1 MSKYSG
7 TISRG
12 IKLPILKIGDDLAGE
27 VVKAVT
33 KASKK
38 DHFKLQDKDVIAIT
52 ESIVSRTD
60 GNYVSVSDIAADVA
74 EKVGGDNKVIGV
86 VFPILSRNRFSVIL
100 RGIAKAA
107 KKIVLVLSF
116 PADEVGNHL
125 VSDMD
130 LYKHGVSM
138 DESMT
143 EAEFREIFGETK
155 HEFTGVDYIQYYK
168 DLIHECDCDAEIIMS
183 NDPTVVLKRTKTVI
197 AADIHTR
204 FMTKA
209 KLEAAGAKKV
219 ILLSDILST
228 PSDTH
233 GYNSEYGLLGSNKV
247 DDSIL
252 KLFPESGDELVHKV
266 QDMIFKKTKK
276 RVEVMVYGDG
286 AFKDPAGKIWELAD
300 PVVAPGYTSGLVGTP
315 NELKLKYLADKEFAD
330 LSGEELKNAISEK
343 IKAKD
348 ARQSLVGSMVSEG
361 TTPRNLTDLIGS
373 LCDLTSGSGDKGTPI
388 VYIQGYFDNYTID

>member
-12 IKLPILKIGDDLAGE
+12 IKLPILKSGDDLAGE
-27 VVKAVT
+27 VVKAVI

-38 DHFKLQDKDVIAIT
+38 DRFKLRDKDVIAIT

-60 GNYVSVSDIAADVA
+60 GNYASVSDIAADVV

-125 VSDMD
+125 ISDAD
-130 LYKHGVSM
+130 LYKRNVLP
-138 DESMT
+138 EEYLT

-155 HEFTGVDYIQYYK
+155 HEFTGIDYIQYYK
-168 DLIHECDCDAEIIMS
+168 DLIHEFGCSAEVVMS
-183 NDPTVVLKRTKTVI
+183 NDPTVVLKRTKIVI

-209 KLEAAGAKKV
+209 RLEAAGAKKV
-219 ILLSDILST
+219 ILLSDILSA
-228 PSDTH
+228 PSDAH
-233 GYNSEYGLLGSNKV
+233 GYNSKYGLLGSNKV
-247 DDSIL
+247 NDFTL
-252 KLFPESGDELVHKV
+252 KLFPERGDELVRKV
-266 QDMIFKKTKK
+266 QEMIFKKTKK

-286 AFKDPAGKIWELAD
+286 AFKDPQGKIWELAD
-300 PVVAPGYTSGLVGTP
+300 PVVSPFYTEGLIGTPNEIKLKYFADNKFSGLVGK
-315 NELKLKYLADKEFAD
+315 ELDKAIKEEIAKKGEDLKGNMA
-330 LSGEELKNAISEK
+330 
-343 IKAKD
+343 
-348 ARQSLVGSMVSEG
+348 SEG
-361 TTPRNLTDLIGS
+361 TTPRQLTDLLGS
-373 LCDLTSGSGDKGTPI
+373 LADLTSGSGDKGTP
-388 VYIQGYFDNYTID
+388 VVLIQGYFDNYSSK

>member
-27 VVKAVT
+27 IVKAVT

-125 VSDMD
+125 ISDMD

-143 EAEFREIFGETK
+143 ETKFREIFGETK
-155 HEFTGVDYIQYYK
+155 HEFTGIDYIQYYK

-228 PSDTH
+228 SSDTH
-233 GYNSEYGLLGSNKV
+233 GYNSKYGLLGSNKV

-286 AFKDPAGKIWELAD
+286 AFKDPQGKIWELAD
-300 PVVAPGYTSGLVGTP
+300 PVVSPFYTEGLKGTP
-315 NELKLKYLADKEFAD
+315 NEIKLKYFAD
-330 LSGEELKNAISEK
+330 NKFRELTGKELDKAIKEEIAKKGGDLKGNMA
-343 IKAKD
+343 
-348 ARQSLVGSMVSEG
+348 SEG
-361 TTPRNLTDLIGS
+361 TTPRQLTDLLGS
-373 LCDLTSGSGDKGTPI
+373 LADLTSGSGDKGTP
-388 VYIQGYFDNYTID
+388 VVLIQGYFNNYSSK

>member
-38 DHFKLQDKDVIAIT
+38 DRFKLQDKDVIAIT

-125 VSDMD
+125 ISDMD

-143 EAEFREIFGETK
+143 ETKFREIFGETK
-155 HEFTGVDYIQYYK
+155 HEFTGIDYIQYYK
-168 DLIHECDCDAEIIMS
+168 DLINECGCDAEIIMS

-233 GYNSEYGLLGSNKV
+233 GYNSKYGLLGSNKV

-286 AFKDPAGKIWELAD
+286 AFKDPQGKIWELAD
-300 PVVAPGYTSGLVGTP
+300 PVVSPFHTEGIKGTP
-315 NELKLKYLADKEFAD
+315 NEIKLKYFAD
-330 LSGEELKNAISEK
+330 NKFRELTGKELDKAIKGEIAKKDDDLKGNMA
-343 IKAKD
+343 
-348 ARQSLVGSMVSEG
+348 SEG
-361 TTPRNLTDLIGS
+361 TTPRQLTDLLGS
-373 LCDLTSGSGDKGTPI
+373 LADLTSGSGDKGTP
-388 VYIQGYFDNYTID
+388 VVLIQGYFNNYSSK

>member
-12 IKLPILKIGDDLAGE
+12 IKLPILKSGDDLADE

-38 DHFKLQDKDVIAIT
+38 DRFKLQDKDVIAIT

-125 VSDMD
+125 ISDMD

-143 EAEFREIFGETK
+143 ETKFREIFGETK
-155 HEFTGVDYIQYYK
+155 HEFTGIDYIQYYK

-219 ILLSDILST
+219 ILLSDILSA
-228 PSDTH
+228 PSDNH
-233 GYNSEYGLLGSNKV
+233 GYNSKYGLLGSNKV

-252 KLFPESGDELVHKV
+252 KLFPENGDELVHKV
-266 QDMIFKKTKK
+266 QEMIFKKTKK

-286 AFKDPAGKIWELAD
+286 AFKDPQGKIWELAD
-300 PVVAPGYTSGLVGTP
+300 PVVSPFHTEGLKGTP
-315 NELKLKYLADKEFAD
+315 NEIKLKYFAD
-330 LSGEELKNAISEK
+330 NKFRELTGKELDKAIKGEIAKKDDDLKGNMA
-343 IKAKD
+343 
-348 ARQSLVGSMVSEG
+348 SEG
-361 TTPRNLTDLIGS
+361 TTPRQLTDLLGS
-373 LCDLTSGSGDKGTPI
+373 LADLTSGSGDKGTP
-388 VYIQGYFDNYTID
+388 VVLIQGYFNNYSSK

>member
-1 MSKYSG
+1 M
-7 TISRG
+7 
-12 IKLPILKIGDDLAGE
+12 
-27 VVKAVT
+27 
-33 KASKK
+33 
-38 DHFKLQDKDVIAIT
+38 QDKDVIAIT

-60 GNYVSVSDIAADVA
+60 GNYVSISDIAADVI

-143 EAEFREIFGETK
+143 ETKFREIFGETK
-155 HEFTGVDYIQYYK
+155 HEFTGIDYIQYYK

-183 NDPTVVLKRTKTVI
+183 NDPTAVLKRTKTVI

-219 ILLSDILST
+219 ILLSDILSA
-228 PSDTH
+228 PSDNH
-233 GYNSEYGLLGSNKV
+233 GYNSKYGLLGSNKV
-247 DDSIL
+247 DEHVL

-266 QDMIFKKTKK
+266 QEMIFKKTKK
-276 RVEVMVYGDG
+276 HVEVMVYGDG
-286 AFKDPAGKIWELAD
+286 AFKDPQGKIWELAD
-300 PVVAPGYTSGLVGTP
+300 PVVSPFYTEGLKGTP
-315 NELKLKYLADKEFAD
+315 NEIKLKYFAD
-330 LSGEELKNAISEK
+330 NKFRELTGKELDKAIKEEIAKKDGDLKGNMA
-343 IKAKD
+343 
-348 ARQSLVGSMVSEG
+348 SEG
-361 TTPRNLTDLIGS
+361 TTPRQLTDLLGS
-373 LCDLTSGSGDKGTPI
+373 LADLTSGSGDKGTP
-388 VYIQGYFDNYTID
+388 VVLIQGYFNNYSSK

>member
-38 DHFKLQDKDVIAIT
+38 DRFKLQDKDVIAIT

-125 VSDMD
+125 ISDMD

-143 EAEFREIFGETK
+143 ETKFREIFGETK
-155 HEFTGVDYIQYYK
+155 HEFTGIDYIQYYK

-183 NDPTVVLKRTKTVI
+183 NDPTAVLKRTKTVI

-219 ILLSDILST
+219 ILLSDILSA
-228 PSDTH
+228 PSDNH
-233 GYNSEYGLLGSNKV
+233 GYNSKYGLLGSNKV

-252 KLFPESGDELVHKV
+252 KLFPENGDELVHKV

-286 AFKDPAGKIWELAD
+286 AFKDPQGKIWELAD
-300 PVVAPGYTSGLVGTP
+300 PVVSPFHTEGIKGTP
-315 NELKLKYLADKEFAD
+315 NEIKLKYFAD
-330 LSGEELKNAISEK
+330 NKFRELTGKELDKAIKGEIAKKDDDLKGNMA
-343 IKAKD
+343 
-348 ARQSLVGSMVSEG
+348 SEG
-361 TTPRNLTDLIGS
+361 TTPRQLTDLLGS
-373 LCDLTSGSGDKGTPI
+373 LADLTSGSGDKGTP
-388 VYIQGYFDNYTID
+388 VVLIQGYFNNYSSK

>member
-12 IKLPILKIGDDLAGE
+12 IKLPILKSGDDLAGE
-27 VVKAVT
+27 VVKAVIR
-33 KASKK
+33 ASKK
-38 DHFKLQDKDVIAIT
+38 DRFKLQDKDVIAIT

-60 GNYVSVSDIAADVA
+60 GNYVGVSDIATDVA
-74 EKVGGDNKVIGV
+74 EKVGGNNKVVGV

-125 VSDMD
+125 ISDMD
-130 LYKHGVSM
+130 LYKRNVSM
-138 DESMT
+138 DEPLT
-143 EAEFREIFGETK
+143 EAEFRKIFGETK
-155 HEFTGVDYIQYYK
+155 HEFTGIDYIQYYK
-168 DLIHECDCDAEIIMS
+168 GLIHECGCDAEIIMS

-228 PSDTH
+228 PSDNH
-233 GYNSEYGLLGSNKV
+233 GYNSEYGLLGSNRV

-252 KLFPESGDELVHKV
+252 KLFPENGDELVHKV

-276 RVEVMVYGDG
+276 HVEVMVYGDG
-286 AFKDPAGKIWELAD
+286 AFKDPQGKIWELAD
-300 PVVAPGYTSGLVGTP
+300 PVVSPFHTEGLKGTP
-315 NELKLKYLADKEFAD
+315 NEIKLKYFAD
-330 LSGEELKNAISEK
+330 NKFRELTGKELDKAIKEEIAKKDCDLKGNMA
-343 IKAKD
+343 
-348 ARQSLVGSMVSEG
+348 SEG
-361 TTPRNLTDLIGS
+361 TTPRQLTDLLGS
-373 LCDLTSGSGDKGTPI
+373 LADLTSGSGDKGTP
-388 VYIQGYFDNYTID
+388 VVLIQGYFNNYSSK

>member
-33 KASKK
+33 NASKK
-38 DHFKLQDKDVIAIT
+38 DRFKLQDKDVIAIT

-60 GNYVSVSDIAADVA
+60 GNYVSVSDITADVA
-74 EKVGGDNKVIGV
+74 EKVGSDNKVIGV

-125 VSDMD
+125 ISDMD
-130 LYKHGVSM
+130 LYKHGISM

-143 EAEFREIFGETK
+143 ETKFREIFGETK
-155 HEFTGVDYIQYYK
+155 HEFTGIDYIQYYK

-228 PSDTH
+228 PSDNH
-233 GYNSEYGLLGSNKV
+233 GYNSKYGLLGSNKV

-252 KLFPESGDELVHKV
+252 KLFPENGDELVHKV
-266 QDMIFKKTKK
+266 QEMIFKKTKK

-286 AFKDPAGKIWELAD
+286 AFKDPQGKIWELAD
-300 PVVAPGYTSGLVGTP
+300 PVVSPFYTEGLKGTP
-315 NELKLKYLADKEFAD
+315 NEIKLKYFAD
-330 LSGEELKNAISEK
+330 NKFRELTGKDLDKAIKEEITKKDKDLKGNMA
-343 IKAKD
+343 
-348 ARQSLVGSMVSEG
+348 SEG
-361 TTPRNLTDLIGS
+361 TTPRQLTDLLGS
-373 LCDLTSGSGDKGTPI
+373 LADLTSGSGDKGTP
-388 VYIQGYFDNYTID
+388 VVLIQGYFNNYSSK

>member
-33 KASKK
+33 EASKK

-155 HEFTGVDYIQYYK
+155 HEFTGIDYIQYYK

-228 PSDTH
+228 SSDTH

-286 AFKDPAGKIWELAD
+286 AFKDPQGKIWELAD
-300 PVVAPGYTSGLVGTP
+300 PVVSPFYTEGLKGTP
-315 NELKLKYLADKEFAD
+315 NEIKLKYFAD
-330 LSGEELKNAISEK
+330 NKFRELTGKELDKAIKEEIAKKDDDLKGNMA
-343 IKAKD
+343 
-348 ARQSLVGSMVSEG
+348 SEG
-361 TTPRNLTDLIGS
+361 TTPRQLTDLLGS
-373 LCDLTSGSGDKGTPI
+373 LADLTSGSGDKGTP
-388 VYIQGYFDNYTID
+388 VVLIQGYFNNYSSK

>member
-38 DHFKLQDKDVIAIT
+38 DRFKLQDKDVIAIT

-100 RGIAKAA
+100 QGIAKAA

-125 VSDMD
+125 ISDID

-138 DESMT
+138 DESM
-143 EAEFREIFGETK
+143 AETKFREIFGETK
-155 HEFTGVDYIQYYK
+155 HEFTGIDYIQYYK

-219 ILLSDILST
+219 ILLSDILSA
-228 PSDTH
+228 PSDNH
-233 GYNSEYGLLGSNKV
+233 GYNSKYGLLGSNKV

-252 KLFPESGDELVHKV
+252 KLFPENGDELVHKV

-286 AFKDPAGKIWELAD
+286 AFKDPQGKIWELAD
-300 PVVAPGYTSGLVGTP
+300 PVVSPFYTEGLKGTP
-315 NELKLKYLADKEFAD
+315 NEIKLKYFAD
-330 LSGEELKNAISEK
+330 NKFRELTGKELGKAIKEEIAKKDDDLKGNMA
-343 IKAKD
+343 
-348 ARQSLVGSMVSEG
+348 SEG
-361 TTPRNLTDLIGS
+361 TTPRQLTDLLGS
-373 LCDLTSGSGDKGTPI
+373 LADLTSGSGDKGTP
-388 VYIQGYFDNYTID
+388 VVLIQGYFNNYSSK

>member
-12 IKLPILKIGDDLAGE
+12 IKLPILKSGDDLADE

-74 EKVGGDNKVIGV
+74 EKVDGDNKVIGV

-125 VSDMD
+125 ISDMD
-130 LYKHGVSM
+130 LYKHGVSV

-143 EAEFREIFGETK
+143 ETKFREIFGETK
-155 HEFTGVDYIQYYK
+155 HEFTGIDYIQYYK

-209 KLEAAGAKKV
+209 RLEVAGAKKV
-219 ILLSDILST
+219 ILLSDILSA
-228 PSDTH
+228 PSDAH
-233 GYNSEYGLLGSNKV
+233 GHNSKYGLLGSNKV
-247 DDSIL
+247 NDFTL

-266 QDMIFKKTKK
+266 QEMIVKKTKK
-276 RVEVMVYGDG
+276 HVEVMVYGDG
-286 AFKDPAGKIWELAD
+286 AFKDPQGKIWELAD
-300 PVVAPGYTSGLVGTP
+300 PVVSPFHTEGLKGTP
-315 NELKLKYLADKEFAD
+315 NEIKLKYFAD
-330 LSGEELKNAISEK
+330 NKLRELTGKELDEAIKEEIAKKDGDLKGNMA
-343 IKAKD
+343 
-348 ARQSLVGSMVSEG
+348 SEG
-361 TTPRNLTDLIGS
+361 TTPRQLTDLLGS
-373 LCDLTSGSGDKGTPI
+373 LADLTSGSGDKGTP
-388 VYIQGYFDNYTID
+388 VVLIQGYFNNYSSK